1 MLECGRGTRTQL
13 LTVPQTPCQPGATH
27 LPARR
32 FFHVPGRIPSRDGK
46 QVGGYRRLALAGA
59 GRIPEELKQSNR
71 RLDSFPNTHFFCGG
85 LGGLFGRYIYREET
99 SVN

>member
-1 MLECGRGTRTQL
+1 MLECGRGIDRQL
-13 LTVPQTPCQPGATH
+13 PTILQTPCQVDATH
-27 LPARR
+27 LSARR

-59 GRIPEELKQSNR
+59 GRIPEELTQSNR

-85 LGGLFGRYIYREET
+85 LGGLFEALAIVRKT